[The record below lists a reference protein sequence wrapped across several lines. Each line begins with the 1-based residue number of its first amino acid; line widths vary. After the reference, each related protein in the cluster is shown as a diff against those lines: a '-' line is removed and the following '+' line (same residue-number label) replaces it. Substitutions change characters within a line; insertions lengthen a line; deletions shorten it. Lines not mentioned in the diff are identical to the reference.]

1 MANCPACGYENID
14 GVDTCERCESPMEFL
29 SKPQPKSWIERSIL
43 KDQIAALC
51 PRKPLI
57 VAPTTPVAEVL
68 QIMVEK
74 KIGCVLI
81 VENDKAAGIFSERDA
96 LMRLG
101 ANYAALTPRPIRE
114 FMTSNPETVTMTDRI
129 AFALHK
135 MDLGGYRHIPV
146 LDNEKVVGVISV
158 RDILRYISEDLLAPG
173 AVNA

>member
-14 GVDTCERCESPMEFL
+14 GVDTCERCESPMAFL

-57 VAPTTPVAEVL
+57 VSPATPVADVL
-68 QIMVEK
+68 KIMVEK

-81 VENDKAAGIFSERDA
+81 VENEKASGIFSERDA

-101 ANYAALTPRPIRE
+101 ADYAALTSRPISD
-114 FMTSNPETVTMTDRI
+114 FMTPNPETVMLNDRI

-146 LDNEKVVGVISV
+146 LDEGKVVGVISV
-158 RDILRYISEDLLAPG
+158 RDILRYIAEDLIAPG